1 MVKFKVNTAEDDQ
14 DFRATTAYKKLY
26 ARLKDL
32 KTRKGRI
39 IHVIGAPGTGK
50 SANIFQAVKDLDLNV
65 YNAVLALDD
74 IHQSSTE
81 VYNKFFDTLKE
92 DMKVNSIDGVF
103 DKASEYDAVL
113 LADRFHDSHY
123 LYEGKIGFSLWMDN
137 KGFGSFPFYF
147 SLIILY
153 FRNLSKFRKVNLVFQ
168 TAWTFR
174 TRGVKKDLFT
184 DFGLFSRLMVSLL
197 KLFFDVVEISYSES
211 EIIDIVKKRI
221 PDVEAEEIR
230 SYIERYGNRIRFI
243 LKAIEKSQNEHE

>member
-123 LYEGKIGFSLWMDN
+123 LYA
-137 KGFGSFPFYF
+137 
-147 SLIILY
+147 
-153 FRNLSKFRKVNLVFQ
+153 R
-168 TAWTFR
+168 
-174 TRGVKKDLFT
+174 
-184 DFGLFSRLMVSLL
+184 
-197 KLFFDVVEISYSES
+197 
-211 EIIDIVKKRI
+211 
-221 PDVEAEEIR
+221 
-230 SYIERYGNRIRFI
+230 
-243 LKAIEKSQNEHE
+243 

>member
-81 VYNKFFDTLKE
+81 VTI
-92 DMKVNSIDGVF
+92 NS
-103 DKASEYDAVL
+103 S
-113 LADRFHDSHY
+113 
-123 LYEGKIGFSLWMDN
+123 
-137 KGFGSFPFYF
+137 
-147 SLIILY
+147 
-153 FRNLSKFRKVNLVFQ
+153 
-168 TAWTFR
+168 
-174 TRGVKKDLFT
+174 
-184 DFGLFSRLMVSLL
+184 
-197 KLFFDVVEISYSES
+197 
-211 EIIDIVKKRI
+211 I
-221 PDVEAEEIR
+221 P
-230 SYIERYGNRIRFI
+230 
-243 LKAIEKSQNEHE
+243 